1 MPERTMA
8 DAPPI
13 APRAERRRSGR
24 TPMDRVGVIGV
35 GWGHPIGESV
45 VRDLSDDGACMTIA
59 PAFGVPDAFVLLVA
73 DAPSGWRPCRVVRR
87 GWCEIAVRFAA

>member
-1 MPERTMA
+1 MPERMMA

-24 TPMDRVGVIGV
+24 TRLNRVGVIGV

-45 VRDLSDDGACMTIA
+45 VRDLSDDGARMTIA
-59 PAFGVPDAFVLLVA
+59 PEFGVPDAFVLLVA
-73 DAPSGWRPCRVVRR
+73 DAPGSWRPCRVVRR
-87 GWCEIAVRFAA
+87 TWCEIAVRFAA